1 MKRLIIVLVTVLFA
15 AGVVTTFIVCNNSRG
30 EAKTTLDTP
39 LNVEMSE
46 NGLITWNMVKNAQ
59 GYVVTLNGAEYRTTE
74 TSYQVAT
81 DLLSNDIKYSV
92 YAVADG
98 YENSPKS
105 PELTFV
111 GKGNNPILPTVS
123 VTMSKTSEI
132 KSGKT
137 ATLKAYIDSVE
148 ATSDIITWAIT
159 EGESYATITED
170 GVITANE
177 VDSDKRI
184 KVVATSKEN
193 PDCKAEREIWILA
206 KTNLTQEML
215 NLLQKQKI
223 GFEGYDKIDLFRTDM
238 FGTYY
243 RTATMPIRT
252 AMDGDN
258 WYAEYENS
266 DTGLK
271 TGIYY
276 TKRTIDEK
284 EIASQVSVNFNNEE
298 QYVPMLAEDQ
308 NSYVTWEEAGLYNA
322 LTALSVNDFEFDE
335 TLWKWIYKGD
345 VAVSKRL
352 ISSCTPYDFEIDK
365 WGLLIDE
372 GEIVGIYAKSKDDYQ
387 IAEGFKAIQELYLA
401 VDASDNVQVP
411 TISKFTHEAEYDELY
426 NTLQTAIDNM
436 RELENYTLDYS
447 QTTSSQYGTTY
458 SGYVETITK
467 DLCYFAPY
475 NIVYDN
481 KQNEVRNPQEGAE
494 YGFKKIDDNLYNSFM
509 TIGTDDDDKPTYAAT
524 RAYNKS
530 FKNAKPSFMFSSEI
544 FNAYYIDEEAGT
556 TTYYVNEL
564 MCGVAS
570 TFYYGVGNDSNLYGI
585 FATKALTGA
594 TDFTPYVV
602 VKDGYIVQTGFYF
615 YLGSMLGITSINYS
629 DFNTATIP
637 DGVDV
642 TFEKRDVPTSWDQL
656 TINAHKEGSTTT
668 ADDIEK
674 SAPECLKAF
683 FGDSIA
689 DEDGIIKLP
698 FFGDVLGDSYGFGLE
713 TTKIPGGTK
722 VNQNAI
728 VFYYDVPL
736 DIDYTITSSLMAVK
750 DQLIKAGFT
759 KNRYDEYYKA
769 YDDENYIYVA
779 PVDSSLDFMIY
790 VWKTPIPETDQ
801 TQSI

>member
-1 MKRLIIVLVTVLFA
+1 MKKLIIILVTVLFA
-15 AGVVTTFIVCNNSRG
+15 AGVVTTFVICNNSRG
-30 EAKTTLDTP
+30 ETKTTLDAP

-46 NGLITWNMVKNAQ
+46 NGLITWRMVKNAQ
-59 GYVVTLNGAEYRTTE
+59 GYVVTLNGVEYQTTE

-92 YAVADG
+92 YAIADG

-105 PELTFV
+105 PEQTFV
-111 GKGNNPILPTVS
+111 GKGTGPILPTVS
-123 VTMSKTSEI
+123 VTINNTSEI
-132 KSGKT
+132 KGGKK

-148 ATSDIITWAIT
+148 ATSDKITWTIA
-159 EGESYATITED
+159 EGESYATINAD
-170 GVITANE
+170 GVIQTNE
-177 VDSDKRI
+177 VDSDKCI

-223 GFEGYDKIDLFRTDM
+223 GFEGYDKIDLYKTDM

-266 DTGLK
+266 DTGIK

-276 TKRTIDEK
+276 TKRPIDGK

-322 LTALSVNDFEFDE
+322 LTSLSIADFEFDE

-345 VAVSKRL
+345 VTISKRL
-352 ISSCTPYDFEIDK
+352 ISSCTPYDFEVDK

-387 IAEGFKAIQELYLA
+387 ISEGFKAIQELYLA

-411 TISKFTHEAEYDELY
+411 TISKFTHEEEYDELY

-436 RELENYTLDYS
+436 RALKNYTLDYS

-458 SGYVETITK
+458 SGYVETVTEDI
-467 DLCYFAPY
+467 CYFAPY
-475 NIVYDN
+475 DIVYDN
-481 KQNEVRNPQEGAE
+481 KQNEVHNPQEGAE
-494 YGFKKIDDNLYNSFM
+494 YGFKKINDTLYNSFI
-509 TIGTDDDDKPTYAAT
+509 TKGIEDDEPVYTAT
-524 RAYNKS
+524 RAYNKP
-530 FKNAKPSFMFSSEI
+530 FENAKPSFKFSSEI
-544 FNAYYIDEEAGT
+544 FNAYYVDEDAGT

-594 TDFTPYVV
+594 TEFTPYVV
-602 VKDGYIVQTGFYF
+602 VKDGYIVQSGFYF
-615 YLGSMLGITSINYS
+615 YLGSMLGVTSINYS
-629 DFNTATIP
+629 DFNAAEIP
-637 DGVDV
+637 DGVNV
-642 TFEKRDVPTSWDQL
+642 TFDQRDVPVSWDEL
-656 TINAHKEGSTTT
+656 TISVSSDSSTTKDDVEHNAT
-668 ADDIEK
+668 EYLKEFFGNDDITTV
-674 SAPECLKAF
+674 
-683 FGDSIA
+683 
-689 DEDGIIKLP
+689 LP
-698 FFGDVLGDSYGFGLE
+698 FFGDVLGDSYGFGLN

-722 VNQNAI
+722 VSQNAI

-736 DIDYTITSSLMAVK
+736 DIDYTITSSLLAVK
-750 DQLIKAGFT
+750 NQLIKDGFT
-759 KNRYDEYYKA
+759 KNQYDEYYKKL
-769 YDDENYIYVA
+769 DDGNYLYVA

-790 VWKTPIPETDQ
+790 VWKTPV
-801 TQSI
+801 S